1 MAKATKVA
9 KPEFKFKQENMESC
23 FRLALKNIVK
33 YGDTDIFP
41 FPYETRMFDD
51 MEEEMVTSLKDTYD
65 NFDKKRDLAPPLNI
79 SSCSTVGYTGYRWA
93 TQIDPYWNAFFLG
106 IVLKLSNEIE
116 NDRLDDSVV
125 YSYRF
130 NPDSSDYSLFDKKIN
145 WRKYQTD
152 SLKFCEDN
160 EDINYILTCDIADF
174 YPRIYHHRLEN
185 ALDRLD
191 EHKNTSS
198 KIKKLLQLF
207 SGTNSYGVPVG
218 CPASRILAELSLSS
232 IDHILSVHGFKFKR
246 YVDDF
251 YIFCKTRESA
261 HSALTFLSRK
271 LMENEGLTLQKH
283 KTNIMSKEEFMT
295 ITKSKINGLD
305 EDEKSPMK
313 ASFMSLPIRYD
324 PYSANAAEQYK
335 EIKESLKD
343 FDLLGMLSDE
353 LQKSKINQ
361 PFSKQL
367 IRSFAA
373 VDDKTLSNAYSVI
386 CSSFNDLYPIFTT
399 IIQVATSNWDRFN
412 NKAKEYIFNSV
423 KDLIDNDSFIL
434 KTELNLAYVCKLL
447 SRQNST
453 TSRILLTEIYNSN
466 VNSILITNIITQAML
481 KWNVHYWLS
490 DLKRT
495 FPTMN
500 ALQRR
505 TFVIATYQL
514 GDEGDHWRTHNKR
527 NLNFIENIYKEWGA
541 KRKASK
547 NIGDAL

>member
-1 MAKATKVA
+1 
-9 KPEFKFKQENMESC
+9 
-23 FRLALKNIVK
+23 
-33 YGDTDIFP
+33 
-41 FPYETRMFDD
+41 
-51 MEEEMVTSLKDTYD
+51 MV
-65 NFDKKRDLAPPLNI
+65 I
-79 SSCSTVGYTGYRWA
+79 
-93 TQIDPYWNAFFLG
+93 
-106 IVLKLSNEIE
+106 KLSKEIE
-116 NDRLDDSVV
+116 NDRLDENTV
-125 YSYRF
+125 YSYRYS
-130 NPDSSDYSLFDKKIN
+130 PDISDFSLFDKKVN
-145 WRKYQTD
+145 WRKFQLD
-152 SLKFCEDN
+152 SLKLCEEGDDVN
-160 EDINYILTCDIADF
+160 FILTCDIADF

-251 YIFCKTRESA
+251 YIFCESKESA

-283 KTNIMSKEEFMT
+283 KTNIMSKEEF
-295 ITKSKINGLD
+295 IILTKSKVNGLD

-313 ASFMSLPIRYD
+313 ANFMSLPIRYD
-324 PYSANAAEQYK
+324 PYSANAAEQYE
-335 EIKESLKD
+335 EIKDALKN

-373 VDDKTLSNAYSVI
+373 VDDSTLSSAYNVI
-386 CSSFNDLYPIFTT
+386 CLSFNDLYPIFTT
-399 IIQVATSNWDRFN
+399 IMQVATSNWDRFDART
-412 NKAKEYIFNSV
+412 KDYIFNSV
-423 KDLIDNDSFIL
+423 KDLIDKDSFIL

-453 TSRILLTEIYNSN
+453 TSQILLTEVYNN
-466 VNSILITNIITQAML
+466 NINSILITNIVTQAML
-481 KWNVHYWLS
+481 KWNVHFWLS
-490 DLKRT
+490 DLKRS

-505 TFVIATYQL
+505 TFIISTYQL
-514 GDEGDHWRTHNKR
+514 GDEGEHWRNHNKR
-527 NLNFIENIYKEWGA
+527 NLNFIETIYKEWGA
-541 KRKASK
+541 KRKATK